1 MNSYQS
7 LDQLK
12 SAFMAGK
19 IPFPENISV
28 NGMEFRLRGS
38 SEFSFEE
45 MAIKGYNGIIIYSC
59 GLQRRDEA
67 LAAGLDVWLLFVWS
81 FGNNDVMHPTD
92 VRPTTPQQSQSDMR
106 EDINEANAPSR
117 DNLIGDKVT
126 VRFTTLPGTNPL
138 KGKVDTGADLSS
150 LHVDKWSVNGNKVQF
165 VSSALSPN
173 TITMTLHDHQAVKSV
188 NGIQYR
194 PVIELN
200 IRINDRLISGV
211 LFNLTDRSSMEYPV
225 LIGQNALERG
235 KFLIDPSIREDE
247 DLEDIDWELL
257 HEEVADVVPA
267 SVNEYNP
274 EKVQEVYNLLK
285 DNNISFNDLIRHIK
299 TDVASSYET
308 IKY

>member
-1 MNSYQS
+1 MNSYES

-12 SAFMAGK
+12 SAFVAGK
-19 IPFPENISV
+19 VPFPDSIMVGGLEY
-28 NGMEFRLRGS
+28 RLRGS
-38 SEFSFEE
+38 SEFSFDE
-45 MAIKGYNGIIIYSC
+45 MVIKGYNGIIIYSC
-59 GLQRRDEA
+59 GLHHRDEA
-67 LAAGLDVWLLFVWS
+67 LAVGLDVWLLFVWS
-81 FGNNDVMHPTD
+81 FDQNKVMQPTD
-92 VRPTTPQQSQSDMR
+92 VRPTTQQRSQSTMR
-106 EDINEANAPSR
+106 EDITEANKPSQ

-126 VRFTTLPGTNPL
+126 VKFTTLPGTNPL
-138 KGKVDTGADLSS
+138 KGKVDTGAEISS
-150 LHVDKWSVNGNKVQF
+150 LHVDNWAINGNKVQF

-194 PVIELN
+194 PVVELN
-200 IRINDRLISGV
+200 VRINDRLISGV

-247 DLEDIDWELL
+247 ELEEIDWALL

-267 SVNEYNP
+267 PTNEYNP
-274 EKVQEVYNLLK
+274 EKIQEVYNILK

-299 TDVASSYET
+299 TEVASSYET